1 MLQKNSFFTKLFYV
15 SIFVFLSTFL
25 FQTCSNDNPVSPP
38 DGNGNEAKLDTIINV
53 DMSDATITYKD
64 NVSILIP
71 QGTVSGDT
79 KLIVKELTSSS
90 VPTDSEMEFPNT
102 YEITLGNQHI
112 FDKPLK
118 ITLKYDPQKLNE
130 GKLKY
135 KIGAAYYDET
145 LKRWALFQDVSV
157 DSVENTVSFTT
168 SHLTKLSWWKFK
180 KVLGYTDYLT
190 SPHFII
196 YWTDGTVPS
205 NTDYKS
211 SLTSH
216 KGTAPYYIQ
225 DILYYLE
232 EARQVY
238 EDQKLTVPKDTT
250 NKVEVRILE
259 LSKGEDGNTS
269 YFGFIRISQNIKA
282 DNEFSQEE
290 LVKITCAH
298 ELFHFVQD
306 YYYMFTFEG
315 NIIKWWLEATA
326 VQADRIV
333 WPNKSKFEAVNYAD
347 GLINGQL
354 ERSWDDCNS
363 DPNYY
368 IAGGFLTYLTTYRD
382 GPKLSIPKII
392 METGKASNVHYFRT
406 ILNTYLKNNLSSYGI
421 GHEYRDYIRWAY
433 EHNGPIKIN
442 YSPPLQAGNGK
453 YVVPVRLT
461 ETDPSWNGNV
471 TIPYLAAK
479 IVKIISPTSQG
490 STTFKIVVNNQDTQI
505 EQYVYVTDKDR
516 TVYKKYLI
524 KNDTLKINLESKNQ
538 WIDILSCNI
547 FKDDNGSFDLSV
559 ELIQAPT
566 ITSITPSTASVGE
579 VVQIK
584 GNNFGASQNNSEV
597 WFGAVK
603 ALASDIVSWLDNQID
618 VKVPEGAVT
627 GDVHIVADGE
637 KSNDVSFTVKD
648 SLIVNHPGF
657 ESWFSCVL
665 HRTFSNGDPD
675 DYSTFFSPYLYA
687 YEDST
692 MTINNNV
699 LSYTITYNEKKTIKL
714 ILTVDDLRNPT
725 LITDFEYTETIDD
738 PTDQYGDSFF
748 EKTKI
753 TGKNVPLSFEDSG
766 VDIKKFKIEGDVS
779 SNIINIEYTSTS
791 NNSVTGYWSNY
802 ELTSYDVTNSKI
814 YITYSIE

>member
-1 MLQKNSFFTKLFYV
+1 MSFKNSLFTKSFYFMLLTFF
-15 SIFVFLSTFL
+15 SLFL
-25 FQTCSNDNPVSPP
+25 FQTCSDDNPVSPQNESL
-38 DGNGNEAKLDTIINV
+38 NGARLDTVINV
-53 DMSDATITYKD
+53 DMSDATITYKE

-79 KLIVKELTSSS
+79 KLVVKELSNSS
-90 VPTDSEMEFPNT
+90 VPTDDEMELPNA
-102 YEITLGNQHI
+102 YEITLGDQHI
-112 FDKPLK
+112 FDKPIK
-118 ITLKYDPQKLNE
+118 ITLKFDPQKLNE

-145 LKRWALFQDVSV
+145 LKRWALFQDVFV
-157 DSVENTVSFTT
+157 DTLNNTVSFTT
-168 SHLTKLSWWKFK
+168 PHLTKLGWWKFK
-180 KVLGYTDYLT
+180 KLLGYTDYIT

-196 YWTDGTVPS
+196 YWTDGKIPS

-211 SLTSH
+211 SLTNH
-216 KGTAPYYIQ
+216 KGTAPYYVQ

-232 EARQVY
+232 EARQAY
-238 EDQKLTVPKDTT
+238 KEQNLTVPEDTT
-250 NKVEVRILE
+250 SKVEVRLLE
-259 LSKGEDGNTS
+259 LPKGVDGNTS
-269 YFGFIRISQNIKA
+269 YFGFVRINQNIESG
-282 DNEFSQEE
+282 NEFTQEE

-298 ELFHFVQD
+298 ELFHYVQD

-333 WPNKSKFEAVNYAD
+333 WPNKSKFEAINYAD
-347 GLINGQL
+347 DLLDSQL
-354 ERSWDDCNS
+354 DRSWDDCNK

-392 METGKASNVHYFRT
+392 IESGKATNVSYFRT
-406 ILNTYLKNNLSSYGI
+406 ILHNYLKSNLSSYGI
-421 GHEYRDYIRWAY
+421 GQEYRDYIKWAY
-433 EHNGPIKIN
+433 EHKGPIKIT
-442 YSPPLQAGNGK
+442 YTPPLKSNNEK

-461 ETDPSWNGNV
+461 ETNPSWNGSV
-471 TIPYLAAK
+471 TVPYLAARMVKINCPESQGASSYK
-479 IVKIISPTSQG
+479 IVLN
-490 STTFKIVVNNQDTQI
+490 STDTQL
-505 EQYVYVTDKDR
+505 QHYVYVSDKDK
-516 TVYKKYLI
+516 TTYKKYLV

-538 WIDILSCNI
+538 WIDILSCNV
-547 FKDDNGSFDLSV
+547 FKDDNGSLDLSV
-559 ELIQAPT
+559 QLIKAPT

-584 GNNFGASQNNSEV
+584 GNNFGNNSSSGEV
-597 WFGAVK
+597 WFGAIK
-603 ALASDIVSWLDNQID
+603 ALTTDIVSWLDNQID

-627 GDVHIVADGE
+627 SDVHIIANNE

-648 SLIVNHPGF
+648 SLIINHPGF
-657 ESWFSCVL
+657 ESWFSCVI

-675 DYSTFFSPYLYA
+675 DDSTFSSPYLYA

-692 MTINNNV
+692 MTINNNI
-699 LSYTITYNEKKTIKL
+699 LSYTASYSEWETIKL

-725 LITDFEYTETIDD
+725 LITNFEYTKTIDK

-748 EKTKI
+748 EETKI
-753 TGKNVPLSFEDSG
+753 TGKNVPLSYEDSG
-766 VDIKKFKIEGDVS
+766 ESIKKFKIEGDIS
-779 SNIINIEYTSTS
+779 ANIINIEYTSNS
-791 NNSVTGYWSNY
+791 NNSTTGYWRNY
-802 ELTSYDVTNSKI
+802 ELTSYDVTNSRI